1 MENIADLFNVQLVTK
16 LDLSISVNSTDLFMT
31 CGLDGRWSQPPIN
44 CQFDP
49 TAVSYNSKKG
59 RSLDWNVA
67 NNSSEINIGTIAT
80 IGILASL
87 VLLAIIIFTI
97 IISHRRLRSET
108 NLRKISR
115 SSTNQLIP
123 DTLVPSDSDEC
134 KVRMLSKR

>member
-1 MENIADLFNVQLVTK
+1 
-16 LDLSISVNSTDLFMT
+16 MT
-31 CGLDGRWSQPPIN
+31 CGLDGRWSQPPMN

-49 TAVSYNSKKG
+49 KAVSYNSKKG

-108 NLRKISR
+108 NSRKISR

-134 KVRMLSKR
+134 KVRMLSTR